1 MYSQFMMHGQ
11 DNIKSL
17 LCLHEKNFLRETP
30 EFHIIVKQHSLF
42 YFRMKYFLYEAN
54 KGKGKI

>member
-1 MYSQFMMHGQ
+1 MMHGQ